1 MNNYKELKVWQKAV
15 DLATSVYELTKSFT
29 STEVYGIVSQMRR
42 AAVSIPS
49 NLAEGA
55 GRGTNKDFSYF
66 LNISLG
72 SAFELETQLIISEK
86 IGYITIEQLSEKIN
100 QINEIEKM
108 IRGLQKSL
116 SKS

>member
-15 DLATSVYELTKSFT
+15 DLTVSIYELTKLFPT
-29 STEVYGIVSQMRR
+29 VEMYGIVNQMRR

-55 GRGTNKDFSYF
+55 GRGSNKDFCHF
-66 LNISLG
+66 LDISLG
-72 SAFELETQLIISEK
+72 SSFELETHLIISEK
-86 IGYITIEQLSEKIN
+86 IGFISNDQLTQQIN

-116 SKS
+116 KD